1 VDSKEYQNALA
12 EALEA
17 RRLWLEKTEFTKLKD
32 ECRSF
37 HSSFSIIYD
46 QLIKKR
52 LIHEDPYKQEAKA
65 SEIKIPDTISLEGD
79 RVEHLTVN
87 LSAYDNQLDFLV
99 NFSQFTVD
107 FLTMDTIK
115 RILALIKYI
124 DWTKFT
130 VNAPNSTT
138 KAVVD
143 VTFQAK
149 TGNDPMVSRMIT
161 EALSN
166 LDRATTAIT
175 GYLKEAADFNRE
187 SFKLQLRQ
195 TVTGGMSASA
205 ATVENIRKKF
215 VSAMPRSPF
224 YPDLATEVI
233 KEDFSPGG
241 EKLRETALKQ
251 LATPENKPKVE
262 KAPISFK
269 TTLLNGFL
277 VISSVGSTLGEV
289 ALKLDENH
297 QTFQNRKRSIFT
309 HIKTLLRQMFNKEPE
324 AVIYNIE
331 YMDSNKGT
339 MIKEEVNY
347 TAFRADIDRRI
358 RSFGSL
364 GGRGGVSRLS
374 AMEEKQ
380 LEQLLERAI
389 RDAQSVQKTLAG
401 LDEFFKSETSRD
413 IRDKIKG
420 IKPELSTM
428 KNAII
433 TANQKRHEY
442 TAQMEEEEQLKK
454 LGVNL

>member
-1 VDSKEYQNALA
+1 MDGKEYQDALA
-12 EALEA
+12 GALEA
-17 RRLWLEKTEFTKLKD
+17 RRDWLEGTEFTKLKD
-32 ECRSF
+32 ECRNF

-46 QLIKKR
+46 QLLKKR

-65 SEIKIPDTISLEGD
+65 SEIKVPDPISLEGD
-79 RVEHLTVN
+79 RVEQLTIN

-99 NFSQFTVD
+99 NFSQFSVD

-130 VNAPNSTT
+130 VNASNSTT

-143 VTFQAK
+143 VTLQAK
-149 TGNDPMVSRMIT
+149 TGSDPMAGRIIT
-161 EALSN
+161 EALGN
-166 LDRATTAIT
+166 LDRTSTAIM

-187 SFKLQLRQ
+187 LFKLRLRQ
-195 TVTGGMSASA
+195 TVTGEMTAAS

-215 VSAMPRSPF
+215 ASAMPRTPF
-224 YPDLATEVI
+224 YPDLVTEVI
-233 KEDFSPGG
+233 KEDFSPEG
-241 EKLRETALKQ
+241 EKLREAVLKQ
-251 LATPENKPKVE
+251 FAAPESKPKAE
-262 KAPISFK
+262 KAQASFK

-277 VISSVGSTLGEV
+277 VISSIGTTLGEV

-297 QTFQNRKRSIFT
+297 QTLQNRKQGVLA
-309 HIKTLLRQMFNKEPE
+309 HIKILLRQMFNKEPE
-324 AVIYNIE
+324 TIIYDVE
-331 YMDSNKGT
+331 YMDSNKGMT
-339 MIKEEVNY
+339 VKEQVNY
-347 TAFRADIDRRI
+347 TAFRADLDRKI

-364 GGRGGVSRLS
+364 GGRGGVSRLNS
-374 AMEEKQ
+374 MEEKQ

-389 RDAQSVQKTLAG
+389 RDAQSVQKTLTG
-401 LDEFFKSETSRD
+401 LDEFFKAETSKD
-413 IRDKIKG
+413 IRDKMKG

-433 TANQKRHEY
+433 KANQKRHEY